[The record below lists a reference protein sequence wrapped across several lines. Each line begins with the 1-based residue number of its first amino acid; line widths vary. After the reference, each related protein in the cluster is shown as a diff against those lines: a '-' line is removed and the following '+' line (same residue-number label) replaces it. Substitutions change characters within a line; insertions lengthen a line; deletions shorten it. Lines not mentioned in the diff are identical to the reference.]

1 MDFPVLSIE
10 NIYILFEFHKSPLT
24 SRILLRNF
32 QYLAEFRVRVK
43 HPVAMQILWV
53 NVLIDDE
60 KLSKKLIGV
69 IKMRST
75 FIEEYERNLI
85 ETTTNNQANEIASKL
100 DEMGLSHEDI
110 LKATSIDLSKK

>member
-1 MDFPVLSIE
+1 MV
-10 NIYILFEFHKSPLT
+10 EFVVELCYWVNEVEMPE
-24 SRILLRNF
+24 
-32 QYLAEFRVRVK
+32 EFRYIIK
-43 HPVAMQILWV
+43 MSQILWV

-75 FIEEYERNLI
+75 FIEDYERNLI
-85 ETTTNNQANEIASKL
+85 ETANNNQANEIASKL

-110 LKATSIDLSKK
+110 LKATGVDLSKK